1 MHRPGAQAD
10 NPEPVLAALAEIQ
23 FPAGDG
29 FVWVAAEA
37 RRFAM
42 DGDRSGRSS
51 DGEIYETWT
60 GYARLTWTGYARLTW
75 TGYARLT
82 CTGYARLNSIRSG
95 NASSVASISIM

>member
-51 DGEIYETWT
+51 DGEIDETWT
-60 GYARLTWTGYARLTW
+60 GYARLTWTGYARL
-75 TGYARLT
+75 
-82 CTGYARLNSIRSG
+82 NSIRSG
-95 NASSVASISIM
+95 NASRVASISIM